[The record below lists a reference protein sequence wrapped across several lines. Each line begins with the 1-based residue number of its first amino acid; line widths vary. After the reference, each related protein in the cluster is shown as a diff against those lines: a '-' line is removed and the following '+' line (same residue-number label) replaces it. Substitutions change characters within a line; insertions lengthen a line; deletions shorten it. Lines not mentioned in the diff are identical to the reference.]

1 MPLGILT
8 EGSIEVS
15 NKDVKQTLSRF
26 VARMSLENIHKNCL
40 KRLSW
45 EADPVL
51 HYESTVNQVDFFVK
65 NIFLI
70 INDFMIGGQEG
81 QISEPQ
87 EKRKLELII
96 CESETKK
103 ICSTKYLKESET
115 EKTCSPKYFYLK

>member
-26 VARMSLENIHKNCL
+26 VVRASLENIHKNCL

-51 HYESTVNQVDFFVK
+51 HYESTVNQVDFFVE
-65 NIFLI
+65 NIF
-70 INDFMIGGQEG
+70 F
-81 QISEPQ
+81 
-87 EKRKLELII
+87 
-96 CESETKK
+96 
-103 ICSTKYLKESET
+103 
-115 EKTCSPKYFYLK
+115 